1 VAALS
6 GVIQRARRRPNG
18 LSDERRDAG
27 AGGFSLLEL
36 VVATLVLSTVLL
48 FVAQGLQESQRQV
61 VEAQRSL
68 MRGSSQLAVAL
79 LRLDARSARSVAPG
93 LGGWSTDPLVLTLP
107 DGSYVAYAT
116 AGDRLER
123 VVLDS
128 GGREQSRQV
137 VARELLAFRWQRPA
151 AGLLEVAIALR
162 PPPRPPRVLDRS
174 AVLPPDPSPIE
185 YVTVALR
192 SRSRSS
198 W

>member
-1 VAALS
+1 MAALT
-6 GVIQRARRRPNG
+6 GATLQPRRRPSE
-18 LSDERRDAG
+18 LSDEHRDVG
-27 AGGFSLLEL
+27 AAGFSLLEL
-36 VVATLVLSTVLL
+36 VVAMLVLSTVLL

-61 VEAQRSL
+61 VEARRSVT
-68 MRGSSQLAVAL
+68 RGSSQLALAL
-79 LRLDARSARSVAPG
+79 VRLDARSARGIASG
-93 LGGWSTDPLVLTLP
+93 LGGWSTGPLVLALP

-128 GGREQSRQV
+128 VGREQSRQI
-137 VARELLAFRWQRPA
+137 VARDLLAFRWQSPMV
-151 AGLLEVAIALR
+151 GLLEVAISLR

-185 YVTVALR
+185 HVTVALR
-192 SRSRSS
+192 SSSRSA